1 MCIRVLGPGADMI
14 GQIAH
19 ANSVPS
25 IRLPAMTI
33 PGASRHDLG
42 EAGDESELIVSLRR
56 MALVSPHQQVELTPL
71 AGGISSDIY
80 RAALP
85 GSVIC
90 VKRALGR
97 LKVAADWHVPVERN
111 RWEVE
116 WLRVA
121 GGIVP
126 GAVPEVLGEDRAAG
140 AFAMTW
146 MPPSEFPVWKK
157 LLMDGEAHR
166 RTAAAVGDVL
176 GRIHAATADRPDIA
190 ARFPTDALFH
200 AIRLDPYLVTA
211 AKAHP
216 DLSGALL
223 ALVATT
229 GATRRVL
236 VHGDFSP
243 KNILVGAEGPV
254 FLDAECAWYGDPAF
268 DLAFVLN
275 HLLLKGVWR
284 PDRRGDYL
292 AMFAALCAAYRARV
306 TWEPWAALESRTAA
320 LLPGLLLARVDG
332 KSPVEYVTHDR
343 DRNAIRTFARAHLKQ
358 RATSLTALV
367 HAWAA

>member
-1 MCIRVLGPGADMI
+1 MRVKMLGPGADMI
-14 GQIAH
+14 GLVAH
-19 ANSVPS
+19 ANNVPS
-25 IRLPAMTI
+25 SHLNAMTV
-33 PGASRHDLG
+33 PGVSEPDPSRA
-42 EAGDESELIVSLRR
+42 ERESELIGSLRR
-56 MALVSPHQQVELTPL
+56 MALVSTNQHIELTPL

-80 RAALP
+80 RATLP

-97 LKVAADWHVPVERN
+97 LKVAADWRVPVERN

-126 GAVPEVLGEDRAAG
+126 GAVPEVLGEDRVAG

-157 LLMDGEAHR
+157 LLIDGEADR
-166 RTAAAVGDVL
+166 RTASAVGDVL

-284 PDRRGDYL
+284 ADRRSDYL

-306 TWEPWAALESRTAA
+306 TWEPWAGLESRTAA

-332 KSPVEYVTHDR
+332 KSPVEYVTQDR
-343 DRNAIRTFARAHLKQ
+343 DRNAIRTFARVHLKQ
-358 RATSLTALV
+358 RATSLTALA

>member
-1 MCIRVLGPGADMI
+1 MG
-14 GQIAH
+14 
-19 ANSVPS
+19 
-25 IRLPAMTI
+25 
-33 PGASRHDLG
+33 
-42 EAGDESELIVSLRR
+42 
-56 MALVSPHQQVELTPL
+56 LVSANQQVFLTPL
-71 AGGISSDIY
+71 PGGVSSDIF
-80 RAALP
+80 RATLP

-97 LKVAADWHVPVERN
+97 LKVAADWRVPVERN

-116 WLRVA
+116 WMHVA
-121 GGIVP
+121 AGIVP
-126 GAVPEVLGEDRAAG
+126 GAVPEILGEDRAAG

-146 MPPSEFPVWKK
+146 LPPDEYPVWKK
-157 LLMDGEAHR
+157 MLVEGEADT

-190 ARFPTDALFH
+190 ARFPTDALFQ
-200 AIRLDPYLVTA
+200 AIRLDPYLVTT

-216 DLSGALL
+216 DLARQLL

-229 GATRRVL
+229 GSTRRVL

-243 KNILVGAEGPV
+243 KNILVGGEGPV

-284 PDRRGDYL
+284 PDRRSDYVT
-292 AMFAALCAAYRARV
+292 MFAALCAAYRARV
-306 TWEPWAALESRTAA
+306 SWEPWTALESRTAA
-320 LLPGLLLARVDG
+320 LLPGLMLARVDG
-332 KSPVEYVTHDR
+332 KSPVEYVTNDR
-343 DRNAIRTFARAHLKQ
+343 DRNAIRAFARAHLQ
-358 RATSLTALV
+358 HPVASLTALA
-367 HAWAA
+367 HAWSS